1 MAVVMST
8 KKIELIFKQL
18 VVVIK
23 EILLQMMAF
32 IMSTIN
38 SSL

>member
-1 MAVVMST
+1 MVVVMST

-32 IMSTIN
+32 NMSTIN